1 MTNKFA
7 WFEIQFNSD
16 SIDAEDILSG
26 ESLDLNVMQELIK
39 EELMQSNRRAMQWQ
53 DLAILDAVPTD

>member
-16 SIDAEDILSG
+16 FVDAEDISSG
-26 ESLDLNVMQELIK
+26 ESFDLNVMQELIK

-53 DLAILDAVPTD
+53 NSAILDAVPTD